1 MNICKTCRKKK
12 NKDEIKSHRLFP
24 HTDKYRYVINPYMKL
39 SVTNLDL
46 TSSDQIVDVIKRFL
60 QR

>member
-1 MNICKTCRKKK
+1 
-12 NKDEIKSHRLFP
+12 
-24 HTDKYRYVINPYMKL
+24 MKL

-60 QR
+60 QRWTHSHQAMVPQNENLYDK